1 MVEKEFYPE
10 INSTI
15 LTPLKDDLTSQN
27 NGTSNITD
35 VLRNQ
40 MHLHQLISGNSDE
53 TSINLTPLDEHS
65 GSNNQSDSTTATLT
79 PTAAVCKTPTPSK
92 SPCEIQRVSS
102 PTTTSTIPSTCEK
115 SDEKPPFS
123 YVAMISMAITSKK
136 EKRATLNEI
145 YNYITTEFPYFRN
158 KEKKGWQNSIRHNL
172 SLNDCF
178 MKVGRQGGE
187 RKGNYWVLRVDP
199 SKMFENN
206 NYKRRKRMRRPIKAP
221 APAYSNSF
229 FGDSYQSHLQFRHR
243 NLYSAARYTPYGS
256 ATPWNLPTN
265 ISNPQIP
272 GYTNCQVRSPGLNPY
287 TQLPAP
293 LTSQL
298 QPVQSMQISSM
309 NSYNQFANSM
319 NGYNQLS
326 TSLGTGSPSNVGVS
340 SFASGF
346 SSCSRRQDSDMRYS
360 SYAWADAMMP
370 SVKDDTSFTSA
381 INNAT
386 FDFAMHGGSRK
397 CLM

>member
-1 MVEKEFYPE
+1 MNNKIKLVYFIYFIIVYPE

-15 LTPLKDDLTSQN
+15 LTLKDELGQN
-27 NGTSNITD
+27 NGTNVITD

-40 MHLHQLISGNSDE
+40 MHLDQLISGNNDE

-65 GSNNQSDSTTATLT
+65 GSNNQSDSTSATT
-79 PTAAVCKTPTPSK
+79 TTTTTTTAAASGVCKTPTPSSK
-92 SPCEIQRVSS
+92 SPCDIHTRVSS

-115 SDEKPPFS
+115 SQEKPPYS

-145 YNYITTEFPYFRN
+145 YNFITTKFPYFRDQ
-158 KEKKGWQNSIRHNL
+158 EKKGWQNSIRHNL

-178 MKVGRQGGE
+178 IKVPRQGGGE
-187 RKGNYWVLRVDP
+187 KKGNYWILTMDP

-206 NYKRRKRMRRPIKAP
+206 NYKRRKRMRRPLKTSAP
-221 APAYSNSF
+221 TYPKSF
-229 FGDSYQSHLQFRHR
+229 FGDPYPSHLQFRHR
-243 NLYSAARYTPYGS
+243 NLYSAARYTSYGS
-256 ATPWNLPTN
+256 PTPWNLPTN

-287 TQLPAP
+287 AQLPTT

-309 NSYNQFANSM
+309 NGYNQFTNSM

-326 TSLGTGSPSNVGVS
+326 TSLGSGSPSPVGVS
-340 SFASGF
+340 SFTSGF
-346 SSCSRRQDSDMRYS
+346 SSCSRRQDSDVRYS
-360 SYAWADAMMP
+360 SYTWADG
-370 SVKDDTSFTSA
+370 K
-381 INNAT
+381 I
-386 FDFAMHGGSRK
+386 
-397 CLM
+397 